1 MPTSVSEDADR
12 RVFEEHAPNVAPFI
26 EQSLKV
32 PIFSNE
38 AEARKMTLEYFVPP
52 FLRTWLEPQ
61 WAIQKVIGVVPSSEL
76 EQLLGTKWWRDYTT
90 DFILERFKPWSIYIS
105 FNDMADPTGSDRLYE
120 GAYVTFDRQD
130 GELRLVIQ
138 HMTRTGVCNPAL
150 YHSYPFPKGRSLVE
164 IVENYA
170 YDSPYAP
177 LVESLD
183 VEGDM
188 REVLRHSGRVIA
200 CRVLPL
206 LIAMLSEDFE
216 RVMLK
221 IDMRTGEY
229 DLHRTV
235 ELANRPWDGDI
246 FSTLKRASSDE
257 VSLLVVRQKEFGL
270 DGLLN
275 RVFLRADWG
284 DSLEGTKARRRAEI
298 PSRNFSLIPAAQSK
312 INFDCITLLVF
323 FKLRCAL
330 QDLRLCRLR
339 VLFYTPSEVLSEG
352 ASPRQKKELETDS
365 SLCLLHP
372 GSQSLLAAF
381 IAVTL
386 MTTSTSPTRIHLSCS
401 QEARRF

>member
-1 MPTSVSEDADR
+1 M
-12 RVFEEHAPNVAPFI
+12 
-26 EQSLKV
+26 
-32 PIFSNE
+32 
-38 AEARKMTLEYFVPP
+38 
-52 FLRTWLEPQ
+52 
-61 WAIQKVIGVVPSSEL
+61 
-76 EQLLGTKWWRDYTT
+76 
-90 DFILERFKPWSIYIS
+90 
-105 FNDMADPTGSDRLYE
+105 
-120 GAYVTFDRQD
+120 
-130 GELRLVIQ
+130 RLVIQ

-275 RVFLRADWG
+275 
-284 DSLEGTKARRRAEI
+284 
-298 PSRNFSLIPAAQSK
+298 
-312 INFDCITLLVF
+312 
-323 FKLRCAL
+323 
-330 QDLRLCRLR
+330 
-339 VLFYTPSEVLSEG
+339 
-352 ASPRQKKELETDS
+352 
-365 SLCLLHP
+365 
-372 GSQSLLAAF
+372 
-381 IAVTL
+381 
-386 MTTSTSPTRIHLSCS
+386 
-401 QEARRF
+401 

>member
-1 MPTSVSEDADR
+1 MRKKLDSRILDEIVGPPYGRWLEIRENGVDELVRAGMLPSTSAHMTEDADR
-12 RVFEEHAPNVAPFI
+12 RVFEEHAPNVAPFV
-26 EQSLKV
+26 EQALRV
-32 PIFSNE
+32 PFFSSE
-38 AEARKMTLEYFVPP
+38 AEARKMTLEHFVPP

-170 YDSPYAP
+170 CDSPYAP

-229 DLHRTV
+229 DLHRAV
-235 ELANRPWDGDI
+235 ELADRPWDGDI
-246 FSTLKRASSDE
+246 LSTLKRADDDE
-257 VSLLVVRQKEFGL
+257 VSLLVVRPRVFGL
-270 DGLLN
+270 DDLLN
-275 RVFLRADWG
+275 
-284 DSLEGTKARRRAEI
+284 
-298 PSRNFSLIPAAQSK
+298 
-312 INFDCITLLVF
+312 
-323 FKLRCAL
+323 
-330 QDLRLCRLR
+330 
-339 VLFYTPSEVLSEG
+339 
-352 ASPRQKKELETDS
+352 
-365 SLCLLHP
+365 
-372 GSQSLLAAF
+372 
-381 IAVTL
+381 
-386 MTTSTSPTRIHLSCS
+386 
-401 QEARRF
+401 

>member
-1 MPTSVSEDADR
+1 MKKKLDSRILDEIVGPPYGRWLEIRENGVDELVRAGMLPPTATYVTEDSDR
-12 RVFEEHAPNVAPFI
+12 RVFEEHAPNIAPFV
-26 EQSLKV
+26 EQALRV
-32 PIFSNE
+32 PFFSSE
-38 AEARKMTLEYFVPP
+38 AEARKMTLEHFVPP

-150 YHSYPFPKGRSLVE
+150 YHSYPFPKGRSLVK

-177 LVESLD
+177 FVESLD

-188 REVLRHSGRVIA
+188 REVLRHSGKVIA

-229 DLHRTV
+229 DLHRAV
-235 ELANRPWDGDI
+235 ELADRPWDGDI
-246 FSTLKRASSDE
+246 LSTLKRADDDE
-257 VSLLVVRQKEFGL
+257 VSLLVVRPRVFGL
-270 DGLLN
+270 DDLLN
-275 RVFLRADWG
+275 
-284 DSLEGTKARRRAEI
+284 
-298 PSRNFSLIPAAQSK
+298 
-312 INFDCITLLVF
+312 
-323 FKLRCAL
+323 
-330 QDLRLCRLR
+330 
-339 VLFYTPSEVLSEG
+339 
-352 ASPRQKKELETDS
+352 
-365 SLCLLHP
+365 
-372 GSQSLLAAF
+372 
-381 IAVTL
+381 
-386 MTTSTSPTRIHLSCS
+386 
-401 QEARRF
+401 

>member
-1 MPTSVSEDADR
+1 MRKQLKKNLIEDIVWPPYRRWLEIKEDGIDEMVRAGMPLPTSVSEDADR

-26 EQSLKV
+26 EQSLQV

-38 AEARKMTLEYFVPP
+38 AEARKMTLEHFVPP

-61 WAIQKVIGVVPSSEL
+61 WAIQKVIGVVPSCEL
-76 EQLLGTKWWRDYTT
+76 EQLLRTKWWCDYTT
-90 DFILERFKPWSIYIS
+90 DFILERFKPWAIYIS
-105 FNDMADPTGSDRLYE
+105 FNDMADSTGSDRLYE
-120 GAYVTFDRQD
+120 GAYVTFDHQD

-138 HMTRTGVCNPAL
+138 HMTRTGLCNPTL
-150 YHSYPFPKGRSLVE
+150 FHSYPFPKGRSLVE

-188 REVLRHSGRVIA
+188 REVLRHSGKVIA

-206 LIAMLSEDFE
+206 LIAILSEDFE
-216 RVMLK
+216 RIMLK

-257 VSLLVVRQKEFGL
+257 VSLLVVRPKEFGL

-275 RVFLRADWG
+275 
-284 DSLEGTKARRRAEI
+284 
-298 PSRNFSLIPAAQSK
+298 
-312 INFDCITLLVF
+312 
-323 FKLRCAL
+323 
-330 QDLRLCRLR
+330 
-339 VLFYTPSEVLSEG
+339 
-352 ASPRQKKELETDS
+352 
-365 SLCLLHP
+365 
-372 GSQSLLAAF
+372 
-381 IAVTL
+381 
-386 MTTSTSPTRIHLSCS
+386 
-401 QEARRF
+401 

>member
-1 MPTSVSEDADR
+1 MMRKKLDSRILDEIVGPPYGRWLEIRENGVDELVRAGMLPPTAAYVTEDSDR
-12 RVFEEHAPNVAPFI
+12 RVFEEHAPNIAPFV
-26 EQSLKV
+26 EQALRV
-32 PIFSNE
+32 PFFSSE
-38 AEARKMTLEYFVPP
+38 AEARKMTLEHFVPP

-90 DFILERFKPWSIYIS
+90 DFILDRFKPWSIYIS
-105 FNDMADPTGSDRLYE
+105 FNDMADPTGSGRLYE

-188 REVLRHSGRVIA
+188 REVLRHSGKVIA

-235 ELANRPWDGDI
+235 ELADRPWDGDI
-246 FSTLKRASSDE
+246 LSTLKRADDDE
-257 VSLLVVRQKEFGL
+257 VSLLVVRPRVSGL
-270 DGLLN
+270 DDLLN
-275 RVFLRADWG
+275 
-284 DSLEGTKARRRAEI
+284 
-298 PSRNFSLIPAAQSK
+298 
-312 INFDCITLLVF
+312 
-323 FKLRCAL
+323 
-330 QDLRLCRLR
+330 
-339 VLFYTPSEVLSEG
+339 
-352 ASPRQKKELETDS
+352 
-365 SLCLLHP
+365 
-372 GSQSLLAAF
+372 
-381 IAVTL
+381 
-386 MTTSTSPTRIHLSCS
+386 
-401 QEARRF
+401 

>member
-1 MPTSVSEDADR
+1 
-12 RVFEEHAPNVAPFI
+12 
-26 EQSLKV
+26 
-32 PIFSNE
+32 
-38 AEARKMTLEYFVPP
+38 MTLEHFVPP

-216 RVMLK
+216 RIMLK

-235 ELANRPWDGDI
+235 ELANRPWNGDI

-275 RVFLRADWG
+275 
-284 DSLEGTKARRRAEI
+284 
-298 PSRNFSLIPAAQSK
+298 
-312 INFDCITLLVF
+312 
-323 FKLRCAL
+323 
-330 QDLRLCRLR
+330 
-339 VLFYTPSEVLSEG
+339 
-352 ASPRQKKELETDS
+352 
-365 SLCLLHP
+365 
-372 GSQSLLAAF
+372 
-381 IAVTL
+381 
-386 MTTSTSPTRIHLSCS
+386 
-401 QEARRF
+401 

>member
-1 MPTSVSEDADR
+1 MRKKLDSRILDEIVGPPYGRWLEIRENGVDELVRAGMLPSTSAHMTEDADR
-12 RVFEEHAPNVAPFI
+12 RVFEEHAPNVAPFV
-26 EQSLKV
+26 EQALRV
-32 PIFSNE
+32 PFFSSE
-38 AEARKMTLEYFVPP
+38 AEARKMTLEHFVPP

-76 EQLLGTKWWRDYTT
+76 EQLLGTKWWRDYTA

-120 GAYVTFDRQD
+120 GAYVTFDWQD

-229 DLHRTV
+229 DLHRAV
-235 ELANRPWDGDI
+235 ELADRPWDGDI
-246 FSTLKRASSDE
+246 LSTLKRADDDE
-257 VSLLVVRQKEFGL
+257 VSLLVVRQRVFGF
-270 DGLLN
+270 DDLLN
-275 RVFLRADWG
+275 
-284 DSLEGTKARRRAEI
+284 
-298 PSRNFSLIPAAQSK
+298 
-312 INFDCITLLVF
+312 
-323 FKLRCAL
+323 
-330 QDLRLCRLR
+330 
-339 VLFYTPSEVLSEG
+339 
-352 ASPRQKKELETDS
+352 
-365 SLCLLHP
+365 
-372 GSQSLLAAF
+372 
-381 IAVTL
+381 
-386 MTTSTSPTRIHLSCS
+386 
-401 QEARRF
+401 

>member
-1 MPTSVSEDADR
+1 
-12 RVFEEHAPNVAPFI
+12 
-26 EQSLKV
+26 
-32 PIFSNE
+32 
-38 AEARKMTLEYFVPP
+38 MTLEHFVPP

-61 WAIQKVIGVVPSSEL
+61 WAIQKVIGVVPSCEL
-76 EQLLGTKWWRDYTT
+76 EQLLRTKWWCDYTT
-90 DFILERFKPWSIYIS
+90 DFILERFKPWAIYIS
-105 FNDMADPTGSDRLYE
+105 FNDMADSTGSDRLYE

-138 HMTRTGVCNPAL
+138 HMTRTGVCNPTL
-150 YHSYPFPKGRSLVE
+150 FHSYPFPKGRSLVE

-188 REVLRHSGRVIA
+188 REVLRHSGKVIA

-206 LIAMLSEDFE
+206 LIAILSEDFE
-216 RVMLK
+216 RIMLK

-257 VSLLVVRQKEFGL
+257 VSLLVVRPKEFCL

-275 RVFLRADWG
+275 
-284 DSLEGTKARRRAEI
+284 
-298 PSRNFSLIPAAQSK
+298 
-312 INFDCITLLVF
+312 
-323 FKLRCAL
+323 
-330 QDLRLCRLR
+330 
-339 VLFYTPSEVLSEG
+339 
-352 ASPRQKKELETDS
+352 
-365 SLCLLHP
+365 
-372 GSQSLLAAF
+372 
-381 IAVTL
+381 
-386 MTTSTSPTRIHLSCS
+386 
-401 QEARRF
+401 

>member
-1 MPTSVSEDADR
+1 MKKKLDSRILDEIVGPPYGRWLEIRENDVDELVRAGMLPSTAAYVTEDSDR
-12 RVFEEHAPNVAPFI
+12 RVFEEHAPNIAPFV
-26 EQSLKV
+26 EQALRV
-32 PIFSNE
+32 PFFSSE
-38 AEARKMTLEYFVPP
+38 AEARKMTLEHFVPP

-177 LVESLD
+177 FVESLD

-188 REVLRHSGRVIA
+188 REVLRHSGKVIA

-229 DLHRTV
+229 DLHRAV
-235 ELANRPWDGDI
+235 ELADRPWDGDI
-246 FSTLKRASSDE
+246 LSTLKRADDDE
-257 VSLLVVRQKEFGL
+257 VSLLVVRPRVFGL
-270 DGLLN
+270 DDLLN
-275 RVFLRADWG
+275 
-284 DSLEGTKARRRAEI
+284 
-298 PSRNFSLIPAAQSK
+298 
-312 INFDCITLLVF
+312 
-323 FKLRCAL
+323 
-330 QDLRLCRLR
+330 
-339 VLFYTPSEVLSEG
+339 
-352 ASPRQKKELETDS
+352 
-365 SLCLLHP
+365 
-372 GSQSLLAAF
+372 
-381 IAVTL
+381 
-386 MTTSTSPTRIHLSCS
+386 
-401 QEARRF
+401 

>member
-1 MPTSVSEDADR
+1 MMRKKLDSRILDEIVGPPYGRWLEIRENGVDELVRAGMLPSTSAHMTEDADR
-12 RVFEEHAPNVAPFI
+12 RVFEEHAPNVAPFV
-26 EQSLKV
+26 EQALRV
-32 PIFSNE
+32 PFFSSE
-38 AEARKMTLEYFVPP
+38 AEARKMTLEHFVPP

-170 YDSPYAP
+170 YGSPYAP

-216 RVMLK
+216 RIMLK

-229 DLHRTV
+229 DLHRAV
-235 ELANRPWDGDI
+235 ELADRPWDGDI
-246 FSTLKRASSDE
+246 LTTLKRADDDE
-257 VSLLVVRQKEFGL
+257 VSLLVVRPRVFGL
-270 DGLLN
+270 DDLLN
-275 RVFLRADWG
+275 
-284 DSLEGTKARRRAEI
+284 
-298 PSRNFSLIPAAQSK
+298 
-312 INFDCITLLVF
+312 
-323 FKLRCAL
+323 
-330 QDLRLCRLR
+330 
-339 VLFYTPSEVLSEG
+339 
-352 ASPRQKKELETDS
+352 
-365 SLCLLHP
+365 
-372 GSQSLLAAF
+372 
-381 IAVTL
+381 
-386 MTTSTSPTRIHLSCS
+386 
-401 QEARRF
+401 

>member
-1 MPTSVSEDADR
+1 MKKKLDSRILDEIVGPPYGRWLEIRENGVDELVRVGMLPPTAAYVTEDADR
-12 RVFEEHAPNVAPFI
+12 RVFEEHAPNVAPFV
-26 EQSLKV
+26 EQALRV
-32 PIFSNE
+32 PFFSSE
-38 AEARKMTLEYFVPP
+38 AEARKMTLEHFVPP

-120 GAYVTFDRQD
+120 GAYVTFDHQD

-138 HMTRTGVCNPAL
+138 HMTRTGLCNPTL
-150 YHSYPFPKGRSLVE
+150 FHSYPFPKGRSLVE

-177 LVESLD
+177 LVENLD

-229 DLHRTV
+229 DLHRAV
-235 ELANRPWDGDI
+235 ELADRPWDGDI
-246 FSTLKRASSDE
+246 LSTLKRADDDE
-257 VSLLVVRQKEFGL
+257 VSLLVVRPRVFGL
-270 DGLLN
+270 DDLLN
-275 RVFLRADWG
+275 
-284 DSLEGTKARRRAEI
+284 
-298 PSRNFSLIPAAQSK
+298 
-312 INFDCITLLVF
+312 
-323 FKLRCAL
+323 
-330 QDLRLCRLR
+330 
-339 VLFYTPSEVLSEG
+339 
-352 ASPRQKKELETDS
+352 
-365 SLCLLHP
+365 
-372 GSQSLLAAF
+372 
-381 IAVTL
+381 
-386 MTTSTSPTRIHLSCS
+386 
-401 QEARRF
+401 